1 MNDKHALA
9 GFAMCCITLLTV
21 AWNPVE
27 QNSIVFTGA
36 IGAVVGITG
45 FILGKKSDW

>member
-21 AWNPVE
+21 AWNPIE

-36 IGAVVGITG
+36 IGTIGGIAG
-45 FILGKKSDW
+45 FIAGKKSDW